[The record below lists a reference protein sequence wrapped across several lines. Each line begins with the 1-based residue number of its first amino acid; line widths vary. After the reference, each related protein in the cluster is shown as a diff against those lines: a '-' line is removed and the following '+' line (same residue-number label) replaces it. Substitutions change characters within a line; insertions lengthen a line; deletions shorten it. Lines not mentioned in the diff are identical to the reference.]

1 MPSFIPTLQ
10 PGSMTSQAVTAAD
23 LGKLYIIAGNIHRVV
38 KATSAITSPAG
49 KVLVTALSSG
59 VPTWSV
65 ATSVTAN
72 DKTVA
77 GVVPAAYTA
86 TIAAGAYFMLQVSG
100 PVLALS
106 AAAILINTAV
116 GTSTTAGKID
126 AVTFTVTDSPGGD
139 TVTIP
144 GGSGTIGYTMIAAS
158 GADEQTAIMLKG
170 LI

>member
-38 KATSAITSPAG
+38 QATSSISSPAG

-100 PVLALS
+100 PCLALS
-106 AAAILINTAV
+106 AASILINTAV

-126 AVTFTVTDSPGGD
+126 AVTYTVTDSGPD

-144 GGSGTIGYTMIAAS
+144 GGSGCIGYTMIAAGS
-158 GADEQTAIMLKG
+158 ADVQTAIVLKG